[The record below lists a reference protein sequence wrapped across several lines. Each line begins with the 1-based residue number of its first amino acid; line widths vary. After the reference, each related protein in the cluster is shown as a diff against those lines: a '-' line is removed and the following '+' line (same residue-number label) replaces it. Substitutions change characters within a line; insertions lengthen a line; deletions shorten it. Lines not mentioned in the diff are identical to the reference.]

1 MVRAPNDPTTIPM
14 PSPARILYT
23 TTTSDVGGAE
33 VFLEDLIGRLDR
45 DRFEPELV
53 SFRPLGR
60 IGEPADIAGAAVFLA
75 SGAGAFV
82 TGQTLVVD
90 GGTTIASYS

>member
-60 IGEPADIAGAAVFLA
+60 IGEPADIAGAAVFPEVT
-75 SGAGAFV
+75 SGITEQSA
-82 TGQTLVVD
+82 TLSPA
-90 GGTTIASYS
+90 TP